1 MAQRMQDLEEAQ
13 RWKRKFLDAL
23 EDHEQREKLLT
34 ARIRLLRRG
43 LVGVSLAGDGYD
55 SRLDKQLSELRS
67 SLRND
72 DRETGLELLFEKIE
86 QSIVRLDVEK
96 NASDLALQQAFTA
109 CLNELSQLQLPSGIR
124 RQIKKFTAS
133 LPEQVKDAQQH
144 AGLIRQFMELL
155 RESVHVIKARELEA
169 AAAPAGGTP
178 GFWGRLFST
187 NPSSNTSSNTSTNTS
202 TNTSANAANNTNS
215 AGASASSAADH
226 DQLAAKAESAAGN
239 GQTPLVNAH
248 TSAPQGTT
256 SHAVLSE
263 ESAPPQPEE
272 HVITLEAADDDDSER
287 VLEASLTTRAH
298 SIVDDNSLVE
308 VVDETD
314 EDRQE
319 RDALNLQTDTDMLE
333 IEEVDEVTLEGEL
346 IRDRS
351 GLAEPAFSFIAGH
364 VEPLLLRILE
374 SIHITG
380 ESLKL
385 AESIR
390 RNVVKGLNWYDFVA
404 VLEQIL
410 QVLRN
415 AADQQRTEFQG
426 FLNGVNESLAQVQAF
441 MELNKR
447 HSQEAQNTDA
457 AMDASVREQIDG
469 IQHAVANAD
478 DDIEAL
484 KLSVQGQIGAIIE
497 SLDGFKLQRMR
508 QEETMAGEAHQM
520 VERIAVLEIEAR
532 ELRLNLSR
540 QQETAFKD
548 SLTDLPNR
556 EAYNQHLTLLLESWR
571 PTADQEEDG
580 GRTLCL
586 AVADVDFFKNINDS
600 YGHLAGDKVLKIIA
614 RELVTR
620 LREKDFIA
628 RYGGEEFVVVMPD
641 TRPAD
646 AEHVLNKLRLAI
658 AAIPFHFKERQIQ
671 ITLSMGVVAANVEDT
686 VETLFDRADRA
697 LYIAK
702 ANGRNKVQR
711 ER

>member
-1 MAQRMQDLEEAQ
+1 MVQRMQDLEEAQ

-23 EDHEQREKLLT
+23 EDHDQREKLLS

-43 LVGVSLAGDGYD
+43 LLGVSLAGDGHD
-55 SRLDKQLSELRS
+55 PRLDKQLADLRS
-67 SLRND
+67 SLRHD
-72 DRETGLELLFEKIE
+72 DRETGLELLLEQIE
-86 QSIVRLDVEK
+86 QSIVRLDHDK
-96 NASDLALQQAFTA
+96 NTSDWALQQAFNG
-109 CLNELSQLQLPSGIR
+109 CLNELSQLQLPGGTR
-124 RQIKKFTAS
+124 RQLKKFAAN
-133 LPEQVKDAQQH
+133 LPVRLKDPQQH

-155 RESVHVIKARELEA
+155 SECVQIMRAREQALEA
-169 AAAPAGGTP
+169 SSANKP
-178 GFWGRLFST
+178 GFWQRLFTTDSEST
-187 NPSSNTSSNTSTNTS
+187 PAVTAQPIQKAPAHDSDGSHIADVKRPEQPLRDEPAEQPPIELQTIVLEASDDGDSRRVVNASMTTREARVVETEVVSGDSSEID
-202 TNTSANAANNTNS
+202 ALDLQPD
-215 AGASASSAADH
+215 SASSAPEPEE
-226 DQLAAKAESAAGN
+226 LAA
-239 GQTPLVNAH
+239 
-248 TSAPQGTT
+248 
-256 SHAVLSE
+256 
-263 ESAPPQPEE
+263 
-272 HVITLEAADDDDSER
+272 I
-287 VLEASLTTRAH
+287 
-298 SIVDDNSLVE
+298 
-308 VVDETD
+308 
-314 EDRQE
+314 
-319 RDALNLQTDTDMLE
+319 
-333 IEEVDEVTLEGEL
+333 TLEGEL

-380 ESLKL
+380 ESVAL

-415 AADQQRTEFQG
+415 AADEQRAEFQG
-426 FLNGVNESLAQVQAF
+426 FLNEVTESLAQVQAF
-441 MELNKR
+441 MDNTRR
-447 HSQEAQNTDA
+447 HSKEASETDA

-469 IQHAVANAD
+469 IKTAVENSD
-478 DDIEAL
+478 EDLQSL
-484 KLSVQGQIGAIIE
+484 KESVQSQIGAIIK
-497 SLDGFKLQRMR
+497 SLDGFKMQRSR
-508 QEETMAGEAHQM
+508 QDDSMAGEIHQLI
-520 VERIAVLEIEAR
+520 ERIAALENESK

-540 QQETAFKD
+540 QQETALKD
-548 SLTDLPNR
+548 SLTELPNR
-556 EAYNQHLTLLLESWR
+556 EAYNQRLSLLLEIWR
-571 PTADQEEDG
+571 ASSTSSDD

-614 RELVTR
+614 RELVSR

-628 RYGGEEFVVVMPD
+628 RYGGEEFVVIMPE

-671 ITLSMGVVAANVEDT
+671 ITLSFGVVAALPDDS
-686 VETLFDRADRA
+686 VETLFERADRA